1 MSTIHDALKKV
12 QNNNPEPQE
21 PAKPKINPVT
31 GQPVTLNPA
40 SAQFKPPQSQKP
52 KDSKLFLK
60 VLGQIAILIILIAAC
75 LMAAKYY
82 GFLDRIQLPRW
93 RISLPSMKSKPRS
106 PYTIKP
112 VKGKPQPAPLSLS
125 DLQISGTMSL
135 DGKTIVLINGVIYE
149 VGDKILNAEIVSI
162 SKNEIVF
169 SENGMPRTIPIRK

>member
-21 PAKPKINPVT
+21 PVKPKINPVT
-31 GQPVTLNPA
+31 GQPVTLNPPTQ
-40 SAQFKPPQSQKP
+40 QFKPPKSKEP
-52 KDSKLFLK
+52 KDPKAFLK
-60 VLGQIAILIILIAAC
+60 LLGQIAILIILIAGC

-93 RISLPSMKSKPRS
+93 RLSLPSIKNKPRS
-106 PYTIKP
+106 PYTVKP
-112 VKGKPQPAPLSLS
+112 VKGKPQTAPQSLT

-135 DGKTIVLINGVIYE
+135 DGKTIVLINGTIYE

-169 SENGMPRTIPIRK
+169 SENGMPRTILIRK